1 MRHCPER
8 GRSRPRK
15 TGREKRG
22 RSVRDP
28 AKVMKKVELAE
39 ILNIAEY
46 EKARQEFRKRI
57 IELKKRRRI
66 SVGPS
71 VTFVFENHDTVLS
84 QIQEMMRAERLVHDD
99 AIQHEIDTYNQLLP
113 EQNELAATM
122 FIELP
127 DQSRIREEITKF
139 HGVNTGE
146 AIFLQIGDEKLP
158 GDFAAGQ
165 SDDHRI
171 SAVQYVRFRFSAQ
184 QREAFVSG
192 AQEAKLVIH
201 HPNYQHRTMIEK
213 EIREELSRDFA

>member
-1 MRHCPER
+1 
-8 GRSRPRK
+8 
-15 TGREKRG
+15 
-22 RSVRDP
+22 
-28 AKVMKKVELAE
+28 MKKVELAE

-46 EKARQEFRKRI
+46 EKARQDFRKRI
-57 IELKKRRRI
+57 IELKKKRRI
-66 SVGPS
+66 TVGPS
-71 VTFVFENHDTVLS
+71 VTFVFENHETVLS

-171 SAVQYVRFRFSAQ
+171 SAVQYVRFRFSDR
-184 QREAFVSG
+184 QREAFISG
-192 AQEAKLVIH
+192 AKEVRLVIH
-201 HPNYQHRTMIEK
+201 HPNYQHSTMIEK
-213 EIREELSRDFA
+213 EIREELSQDFA